1 MAKSAT
7 KMKPPKQP
15 DLFDAAPGRANLP
28 AISPPAAKPRD
39 ARRPKPPKPAARA
52 KSRGGSAESGYTAK
66 HIEVLEGL
74 EPVRRR
80 PGMYIGGTDEKA
92 LHHLFAEVIDNS
104 MDEALAGHATWIEV
118 EMEANGFVSVTD
130 NGRGIPVDPHP
141 KFKNKSALEVIMCTL
156 HAGGKFDSKVYE
168 TSGGLHGVGVS
179 VANALSDRMEVEVA
193 REQTLYTMAFERG
206 KPKGKLVKVGR
217 APNRRGTK
225 VRFHPDPDIFG
236 PKAAFK
242 PERVFKM
249 ARSKAYLFGGVE
261 IRWHCD
267 KALLRGVEDVPEKA
281 TFHFAEGLKDYLAA
295 NLAGAHLVHPDIF
308 TGSSGKTGAHG
319 AVEWAV
325 AWTADADGFVQ
336 SYCNTIPTPDG
347 GTHESGLRSALLRG
361 LKDHA
366 ARVNQEKRAAA
377 ITSEDVMTG
386 SGSMLSVFIREPEFQ
401 GQTKDRLATAAAQK
415 IVENAIKDPFD
426 HWLSGN
432 PLQAN
437 KLLDFVIERAEER
450 IRRRQEKDIARKSA
464 VRKLRLPGKLADCT
478 NSASEGSEIFIVE
491 GDSAG
496 GSAKQARD
504 RRSQAILPLRG
515 KILNVASAGK
525 DKLAQNAQLADLIQA
540 LGCGTGAHYHDKD
553 LRYERVIIMTDA
565 DVDGAAHRFAAY
577 HLLLPA
583 DAEADRRRQII
594 PRGAAA
600 LPPLARRQD
609 RLCPRRQAQGRAA
622 ERRVPRQCQSGSLPL
637 QGPRRNDG
645 GAAEGNHHGPGKA
658 HAVARGAGGQG
669 AQADAEDGRAADG
682 IEGRSALRLHPGK
695 RRIRRRRA
703 ARRLANAPV
712 GPGTRS
718 HVRDR
723 GYPAGR
729 IRPSWTVP
737 QTGISLIFAGSTAN
751 GLAARIVRLA
761 SLPGTM
767 LPI

>member
-1 MAKSAT
+1 MAKAAT
-7 KMKPPKQP
+7 KMKSPKQP
-15 DLFDAAPGRANLP
+15 DLFEA
-28 AISPPAAKPRD
+28 SPRAAK
-39 ARRPKPPKPAARA
+39 AAGRKA
-52 KSRGGSAESGYTAK
+52 AGRKGAKSPSREKSRGGGAESGYTAK

-118 EMEANGFVSVTD
+118 EMEANGFISVTD

-193 REQTLYTMAFERG
+193 REQTLYKMDFERG
-206 KPKGKLVKVGR
+206 KPKGKLQKAGR

-225 VRFHPDPDIFG
+225 IRFHPDADIFG
-236 PKAAFK
+236 PKAAFR

-267 KALLRGVEDVPEKA
+267 KALLKGVEDVPEKA

-295 NLAGAHLVHPDIF
+295 NLAGTNLVHPDIF
-308 TGSSGKTGAHG
+308 TGSAGKTGAHG

-325 AWTADADGFVQ
+325 AWTADADGFLQ

-386 SGSMLSVFIREPEFQ
+386 SGCMLSVFIREPEFQ

-437 KLLDFVIERAEER
+437 KLLEFVIERADER

-478 NSASEGSEIFIVE
+478 NSASDGSEIFIVE

-504 RRSQAILPLRG
+504 RRSQAVLPLRG

-525 DKLAQNAQLADLIQA
+525 DKLAQNAQLADLVQA
-540 LGCGTGAHYHDKD
+540 LGCGTGVHYHDKD
-553 LRYERVIIMTDA
+553 LRYEKVIIMTDA
-565 DVDGAAHRFAAY
+565 DVDGAHIAS
-577 HLLLPA
+577 LLITFFY
-583 DAEADRRRQII
+583 RQMPTLIDD
-594 PRGAAA
+594 GKLYLAV
-600 LPPLARRQD
+600 PPLY
-609 RLCPRRQAQGRAA
+609 RLSHGGKIFYA
-622 ERRVPRQCQSGSLPL
+622 
-637 QGPRRNDG
+637 RNDKHKDELLKKEFHANAKVEVSRFKG
-645 GAAEGNHHGPGKA
+645 LGEMMAAQLKETTM
-658 HAVARGAGGQG
+658 
-669 AQADAEDGRAADG
+669 D
-682 IEGRSALRLHPGK
+682 PGK
-695 RRIRRRRA
+695 RTLLRVVLVDKERKPTQKSVERLMGSKA
-703 ARRLANAPV
+703 EARFEFIQENA
-712 GPGTRS
+712 
-718 HVRDR
+718 
-723 GYPAGR
+723 
-729 IRPSWTVP
+729 
-737 QTGISLIFAGSTAN
+737 QFADDE
-751 GLAARIVRLA
+751 LLDV
-761 SLPGTM
+761 
-767 LPI
+767 